1 MGNNQKILIVEDEM
15 FLLRAIKD
23 KLTKEGYNVH
33 TSENGKEGLEKTK
46 SEKPDLVIL
55 DLVMPIKNGFS
66 YLEDKAKDPDIKDI
80 PVIVLSNLGQDS
92 DLKKA
97 RELGAI
103 NFLVKANFSLKEIV
117 EKIEFHL
124 PS

>member
-1 MGNNQKILIVEDEM
+1 MDKNQKILIVEDEM
-15 FLLRAIKD
+15 FLLRALKD
-23 KLTKEGYNVH
+23 KLTNEGYTVH
-33 TSENGKEGLEKTK
+33 TSENGKDGLEKTQ

-66 YLEDKAKDPDIKDI
+66 YLEDKAKDPKIKDI

-103 NFLVKANFSLKEIV
+103 NFLIKANFSLREIV
-117 EKIEFHL
+117 KKIEFHL